1 MLILKLGGA
10 AITQKDT
17 DNPTPNRPVIAQ
29 IAALLARYP
38 QPLILVHGAG
48 SYGHILAKEHQL
60 AQGYHSPTQRPA
72 LVQLQLDLLALNRL
86 VVEALAGVGLPAI
99 ALHPASLCIT
109 ENGRIRDFFEAP
121 LRHLLAFNMLP
132 VLYGDCVWDSAKT
145 FDILSGD
152 QLVIH
157 LANLLQAERVA
168 FGTNVD
174 GVLDS
179 AGQVIPTMRASDS
192 ISAQEGLPHRA
203 DVTGGMRGKLD
214 EIAQLKQGQA
224 TIFNLQH
231 LDQLEAVLAG
241 QLEVGTRL
249 IF

>member
-17 DNPTPNRPVIAQ
+17 AKPTPNLPVIGQ

-38 QPLILVHGAG
+38 QPLIVVHGAG
-48 SYGHILAKEHQL
+48 SYGHGLAKEHQL
-60 AQGYHSPTQRPA
+60 AHGYHSPTQRPA

-86 VVEALAGVGLPAI
+86 VVKQLAGVGLPAI
-99 ALHPASLCIT
+99 TLHPASLCMT
-109 ENGRIRDFFEAP
+109 EGGRIRDFFAGP
-121 LRHLLAFNMLP
+121 LRQMLALGMLP
-132 VLYGDCVWDSAKT
+132 VLYGDCVWDSTKT

-152 QLVIH
+152 QLVVY

-192 ISAQEGLPHRA
+192 ISTQAGLPHRA

-214 EIAQLKQGQA
+214 EIAQLTQGQA
-224 TIFNLQH
+224 TIFNLQQ

-241 QLEVGTRL
+241 RLEVGTRL